1 VAKQHFYETQYT
13 SVGAGPQQR
22 VRFETYDEDLGQLSW
37 LQAAEAREFAS
48 WLGPNAASIL
58 DVACGS
64 GGVSELLARFLSARV
79 IGVDIDEHAIAAAR
93 GRNAPS
99 CSFRVVDANEPL
111 PFPDGSFDA
120 VFSNDSVH
128 HLRDRAAVMQEWA
141 RVLVPGGRVLYTEGL
156 VLTGPVSNEE
166 VAHRTFMGFFVLSP
180 PWANERAIEEAGLVL
195 ERSEDRS
202 DAVASIGARMR
213 SARERYRGDLV
224 ALEGEETFVRFQT
237 FLDVAV
243 SLASERRLSRWVF
256 LARKP

>member
-1 VAKQHFYETQYT
+1 M
-13 SVGAGPQQR
+13 R
-22 VRFETYDEDLGQLSW
+22 L
-37 LQAAEAREFAS
+37 
-48 WLGPNAASIL
+48 SIL

-64 GGVSELLARFLSARV
+64 GGISELLARSLSARV
-79 IGVDIDEHAIAAAR
+79 IGVDIDEHAIAAAS
-93 GRNAPS
+93 GRSAPG
-99 CSFRVVDANEPL
+99 CAFQVVDANEPL

-128 HLRDRAAVMQEWA
+128 HLRDRAAVLREWA

-166 VAHRTFMGFFVLSP
+166 VARRTFMGFFVLTP
-180 PWANERAIEEAGLVL
+180 PGANERAIEEAGLVL

-202 DAVASIGARMR
+202 EAVASVGARMR
-213 SARERYRGDLV
+213 AARERYRTDLV
-224 ALEGEETFVRFQT
+224 ALEGEEMFRRFQA

-256 LARKP
+256 LARRP